1 MRKLMFLISIFML
14 LTACNLIVKKET
26 QVADLTGTEGLI
38 ITLPKLPSELY
49 VGQGLEIPI
58 TLDNAGAHKV
68 QNGVLAIV
76 GFNEEFVKFRQSKIE
91 GINLEGKT
99 NFLPGE
105 RTTKIFT
112 IDSISLPEEKQREEA
127 FEVIACYQYETIAVP
142 IACINPQSQ
151 TGTQVVKG
159 SCEFVDAQLST
170 SQGAP
175 VAVTKVENWYYLES
189 NEVEFRIYL
198 KDVSGKGSILAKDSY
213 AKFCL
218 SGSELEAEDF
228 NKINIE
234 AYMGTQA
241 MKCSQIGSTEST
253 GSFTLLENTPSVT
266 CRASIDFSKPAYTT
280 PLSLYL
286 TYGYAARTGFK
297 ITLKNPSYVIK

>member
-1 MRKLMFLISIFML
+1 MKR
-14 LTACNLIVKKET
+14 LTLFFVFFILFSACNLVTKKET

-38 ITLPKLPSELY
+38 ITLPKIPSEMY

-58 TLDNAGAHKV
+58 TLENLGAHKV
-68 QNGVLAIV
+68 KNGVLSIV
-76 GFNEEFVKFRQSKIE
+76 GFNEDFVKFNQAPKIE
-91 GINLEGKT
+91 GINLDGKT

-105 RTTKIFT
+105 RTTKVFT
-112 IDSISLPEEKQREEA
+112 INSVSLPEEKQREES
-127 FEVIACYQYETIAVP
+127 FEVIACYQYETIAIP

-151 TGTQVVKG
+151 TGVQVVKG

-175 VAVTKVENWYYLES
+175 LAVTKVENWYYLES
-189 NEVEFRIYL
+189 KEVEFRIYL
-198 KDVSGKGSILAKDSY
+198 KDVSGKGSILAKESY

-218 SGSELEAEDF
+218 SNTELNSEDF

-234 AYMGTQA
+234 AYMGTQE
-241 MKCSQIGSTEST
+241 MRCSPIGGSV
-253 GSFTLLENTPSVT
+253 GPSFTLLENSPAVT
-266 CRASIDFSKPAYTT
+266 CRASIDFDKPSYTT

-286 TYGYAARTGFK
+286 TYGYATRVGFK
-297 ITLKNPSYVIK
+297 ITLKNPSYVSK

>member
-1 MRKLMFLISIFML
+1 MRSIGLFFAILILFS
-14 LTACNLIVKKET
+14 ACNLIVKKEV
-26 QVADLTGTEGLI
+26 QVSDLTGTEGLT
-38 ITLPKLPSELY
+38 ITLPKLPSEIY

-58 TLDNAGAHKV
+58 TLDNLGAHKV
-68 QNGVLAIV
+68 QNGILAIV
-76 GFNEEFVKFRQSKIE
+76 GFNPEFVKFRQSKIE
-91 GINLEGKT
+91 GINLAGKT

-105 RTTKIFT
+105 KTTKIFT
-112 IDSISLPEEKQREEA
+112 IDSASLPEEKQREES
-127 FEVIACYQYETIAVP
+127 FEVIACYQYETIAIP

-151 TGTQVVKG
+151 TGVQVVKG
-159 SCEFVDAQLST
+159 SCDYVDAKIST

-189 NEVEFRIYL
+189 KEVEFRIYV
-198 KDVSGKGSILAKDSY
+198 KDVSSKGSVLAKDSY

-218 SGSELEAEDF
+218 SDRELDAEDF

-234 AYMGTQA
+234 AYMGTQKMA
-241 MKCSQIGSTEST
+241 CLPISGENMPD
-253 GSFTLLENTPSVT
+253 SFTIFDESPSVK
-266 CRASIDFSKPAYTT
+266 CRASIDFDKPAYTT

-297 ITLKNPSYVIK
+297 INIKNPSYIGK